1 MEAHTKSVRVDRF
14 RFQFVSAFV
23 KKRPHPPPPPPF
35 KNLSSLR
42 VEGGGEGTKWNVL
55 QVISRSAVVHLA
67 KVHQRLG
74 VTECQ
79 VLFLSFQIL

>member
-1 MEAHTKSVRVDRF
+1 M
-14 RFQFVSAFV
+14 SAFV
-23 KKRPHPPPPPPF
+23 KKRPQPPPRPPF

-74 VTECQ
+74 FTECQ